1 MSEKIKV
8 LFISN
13 TSKALT
19 GFGKN
24 QKNVLRLLSQ
34 DERFEV
40 IEGANG
46 VPFSSDL
53 KTPWK
58 SYGTYPVEGK
68 VIQEIE
74 NDPHKKRLASYGNY
88 TIDKIIEKERPDIIV
103 GVEDIWAFNWVKKKW
118 FDKINTVIWTTLD
131 SLPILDQAEH
141 LAPKVDKFLVWASFA
156 EEAMKKKGYDVE
168 TLHGAVDYS
177 SFYRLPDEKREELRK
192 NHGLKDSFVTGFVF
206 KNQLRK
212 SVPNLLEGFRLFQ
225 NSRKKQNPT
234 KLLLHTD
241 WPKTDNSWDIE
252 KYIKEKGLDRNDILA
267 TYICRSCR
275 DYSILPYKGEEIK
288 CNHCGHE
295 KGFVTKSNLFGLT
308 EEQLNE
314 VYNIM
319 DVYCHP
325 FTSGGQELPI
335 QEAKAA
341 GLITLVTEY
350 SCGTDSCYEDR
361 GGLPLKWVEYR
372 EPMTDFIKASTLP
385 SSICERLAE
394 VDDMAASDKEI
405 LVKKGRACVEEH
417 FSVEKTVSRLKEIL
431 LGLGKTDW
439 DFNFEDVIPNYQY
452 EPDLNEEIPDQE
464 WLISLYKNIF
474 NKNLKTIDV
483 EIQDG
488 CSLIK
493 ENGRKKVYE
502 FLQKTALQKAQ
513 EIKNKERLLEDY
525 FTSKNEKRIAVIMPE
540 SAGDVLMVNS
550 LISNLK
556 NKYEDYKIYFVT
568 KTQFFPLINSHPD
581 IENLIPYESGMD
593 NLLIW
598 EGQGSWE
605 GYVDIAFLPF
615 IGSQRHLNYMHN
627 SLDK

>member
-206 KNQLRK
+206 
-212 SVPNLLEGFRLFQ
+212 
-225 NSRKKQNPT
+225 
-234 KLLLHTD
+234 
-241 WPKTDNSWDIE
+241 
-252 KYIKEKGLDRNDILA
+252 
-267 TYICRSCR
+267 
-275 DYSILPYKGEEIK
+275 
-288 CNHCGHE
+288 
-295 KGFVTKSNLFGLT
+295 
-308 EEQLNE
+308 
-314 VYNIM
+314 
-319 DVYCHP
+319 
-325 FTSGGQELPI
+325 
-335 QEAKAA
+335 
-341 GLITLVTEY
+341 
-350 SCGTDSCYEDR
+350 
-361 GGLPLKWVEYR
+361 
-372 EPMTDFIKASTLP
+372 
-385 SSICERLAE
+385 
-394 VDDMAASDKEI
+394 
-405 LVKKGRACVEEH
+405 
-417 FSVEKTVSRLKEIL
+417 
-431 LGLGKTDW
+431 
-439 DFNFEDVIPNYQY
+439 
-452 EPDLNEEIPDQE
+452 
-464 WLISLYKNIF
+464 
-474 NKNLKTIDV
+474 
-483 EIQDG
+483 
-488 CSLIK
+488 
-493 ENGRKKVYE
+493 
-502 FLQKTALQKAQ
+502 
-513 EIKNKERLLEDY
+513 
-525 FTSKNEKRIAVIMPE
+525 
-540 SAGDVLMVNS
+540 
-550 LISNLK
+550 
-556 NKYEDYKIYFVT
+556 
-568 KTQFFPLINSHPD
+568 
-581 IENLIPYESGMD
+581 
-593 NLLIW
+593 
-598 EGQGSWE
+598 
-605 GYVDIAFLPF
+605 
-615 IGSQRHLNYMHN
+615 
-627 SLDK
+627 